1 MKRCILHIGM
11 HKTGSTSIQRSLSGF
26 SDSRFVYHEDQKSE
40 PNQTRAMFNLLG
52 VGRHGPRERTKNDVA
67 AAGREVLARL
77 DDAVRSLEDRQLVIS
92 AEGLWLLQENTV
104 SELGRILAA
113 RFDAVDVVGYVR
125 SPAAFISSYFQQ
137 RVKGGTRRSGGVDV
151 AREYPNYRW
160 AFEKFDNVFGRQKVR
175 LWKFDP
181 PNFPD
186 RCVVRDFC
194 NRVGIDLPA
203 GRVIRVNESLPR
215 EGVALL
221 YTYWAL
227 GMEFGAWPM
236 ARMAKHDLWR
246 QVMELGNT
254 RFRFSPDIIKPVLEK
269 NRADIEWMEA
279 RLGQSLHEDLG
290 EHQPGDVRGET
301 DLLEPDAAAVKGLL
315 ALLGADAPGGN
326 RGNTARDVAALM
338 HALRNKRRSALAP
351 A

>member
-1 MKRCILHIGM
+1 MKRGILHIGM

-26 SDSRFVYHEDQKSE
+26 SDSRFVYHEDQKGES
-40 PNQTRAMFNLLG
+40 NQTRAMFGLLG
-52 VGRHGPRERTKNDVA
+52 VGRRGPRERTKNEVA
-67 AAGREVLARL
+67 AAGREILARL
-77 DDAVRSLEDRQLVIS
+77 DDAVRSLEGRQLVIS
-92 AEGLWLLQENTV
+92 AEGLWLLPEGTV

-160 AFEKFDNVFGRQKVR
+160 AFEKFDKVFGREKVR

-181 PNFPD
+181 ARFPGG
-186 RCVVRDFC
+186 CVVQHFC
-194 NRVGIDLPA
+194 SRVGIDLPA
-203 GRVIRVNESLPR
+203 ARIIRVNESLPR
-215 EGVALL
+215 EAVSLL

-227 GMEFGAWPM
+227 GAEFGAWPM

-246 QVMELGNT
+246 QLMELGNT
-254 RFRFSPDIIKPVLEK
+254 RFRFSPDVIRPVLEK

-279 RLGQSLHEDLG
+279 RLGESLGEDLG
-290 EHQPGDVRGET
+290 EHQPGDVRGEA
-301 DLLEPDAAAVKGLL
+301 DLLEPDPAAVKELL
-315 ALLGADAPGGN
+315 AALGNAAPGGN
-326 RGNTARDVAALM
+326 RGETPRQVAALV
-338 HALRNKRRSALAP
+338 HALRDKRRSALRA
-351 A
+351 